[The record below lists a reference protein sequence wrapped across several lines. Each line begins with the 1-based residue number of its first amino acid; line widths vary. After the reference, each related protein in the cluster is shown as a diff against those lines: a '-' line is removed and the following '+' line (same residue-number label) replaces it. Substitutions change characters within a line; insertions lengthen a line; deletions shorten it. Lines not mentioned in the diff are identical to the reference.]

1 MPALLGRSCD
11 MIFPVGRELR
21 RCGLRCR
28 PTLPTVK
35 AGGASVLYRN
45 WLTVN
50 VRHRDDGDIVHRAV
64 VKEPAVFP
72 VAALVTDAIIA
83 EAVIHPAIKSDMRPP
98 ISDMKNVDA
107 FFGPPISRSPQQ
119 PSLRRHDP
127 SARHPIVATAFT
139 PRPISR
145 YPQITR
151 SRNRGLIV
159 KGQWRRRLTY

>member
-83 EAVIHPAIKSDMRPP
+83 EAVIHPAIKSDMRPLGRP
-98 ISDMKNVDA
+98 LSQA
-107 FFGPPISRSPQQ
+107 A
-119 PSLRRHDP
+119 PSVTSGIAVTKR
-127 SARHPIVATAFT
+127 AA
-139 PRPISR
+139 
-145 YPQITR
+145 
-151 SRNRGLIV
+151 
-159 KGQWRRRLTY
+159 RRRP